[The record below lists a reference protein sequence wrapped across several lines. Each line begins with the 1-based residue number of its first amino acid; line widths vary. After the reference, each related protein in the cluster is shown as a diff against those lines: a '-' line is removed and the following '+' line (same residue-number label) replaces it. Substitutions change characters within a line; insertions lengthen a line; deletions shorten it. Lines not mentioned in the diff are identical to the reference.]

1 MKRLMAL
8 VLVAAV
14 TVLVLLFF
22 SNPQL
27 LDKLWLWMVGL
38 AGYILI
44 LLERGFK
51 SLSGLFEGKKAQP
64 PQPPPPASPLPYGD
78 LHSKIEK
85 MEGRLSQIES
95 KLTGDNNL

>member
-64 PQPPPPASPLPYGD
+64 PQPSHTGTYIPK
-78 LHSKIEK
+78 SKK
-85 MEGRLSQIES
+85 WKAGSRRLKVSSRVTIIYR
-95 KLTGDNNL
+95 